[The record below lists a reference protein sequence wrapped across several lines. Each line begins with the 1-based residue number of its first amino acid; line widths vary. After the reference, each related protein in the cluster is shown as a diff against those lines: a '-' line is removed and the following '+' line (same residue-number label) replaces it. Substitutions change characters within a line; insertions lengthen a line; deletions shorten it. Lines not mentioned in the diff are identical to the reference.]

1 MALERTIA
9 VRPAD
14 ESRCVAES
22 HVSDALGAG
31 QPGPLRREAQTADKP
46 QSSGDIVPEYAPLAL
61 FRLLSCLPGAIPSGE
76 WSLPKD
82 YLSMVLGCDVLE
94 TVVLSVPRTLPEI
107 VAGGRLV
114 VDKGNLAP
122 PAAAYMALL
131 RMTARW
137 EQSDRTGKTSISFR
151 AA

>member
-1 MALERTIA
+1 MLRSRSSGCCLVCLAPSPAANGRFRRTISA
-9 VRPAD
+9 
-14 ESRCVAES
+14 
-22 HVSDALGAG
+22 
-31 QPGPLRREAQTADKP
+31 
-46 QSSGDIVPEYAPLAL
+46 
-61 FRLLSCLPGAIPSGE
+61 
-76 WSLPKD
+76 WSWAATFW
-82 YLSMVLGCDVLE
+82 E